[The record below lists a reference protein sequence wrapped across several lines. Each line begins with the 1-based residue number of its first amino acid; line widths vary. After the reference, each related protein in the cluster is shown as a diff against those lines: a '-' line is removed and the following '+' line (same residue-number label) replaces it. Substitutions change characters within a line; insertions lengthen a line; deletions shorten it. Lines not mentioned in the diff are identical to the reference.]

1 MALAL
6 ALTGCAGGS
15 RYWKEEVVLPD
26 GRTLIVER
34 AHRLGSPF
42 DGELSDLNKPPLA
55 IGFTID
61 IPLPQGGKARWIGD
75 RSLLPLAV
83 GLKDGTAYLVASP
96 RTCPDYDRWGRPV
109 PPYVFFKYEHGAWQR
124 IPVSEFPEEINQA
137 NLMISTDSLQSVR
150 EIEHGLVAAETIR
163 RRNRDTGH
171 SLMNIYRSGTAGF
184 GACLHRLQQRD

>member
-1 MALAL
+1 MRTRCAWLLALAL

-124 IPVSEFPEEINQA
+124 IPVSEFPDKKHGHEPRPKKH
-137 NLMISTDSLQSVR
+137 LSVWDSGIWSLLTQ
-150 EIEHGLVAAETIR
+150 IATTGLTGR
-163 RRNRDTGH
+163 KNRGNH
-171 SLMNIYRSGTAGF
+171 S
-184 GACLHRLQQRD
+184 